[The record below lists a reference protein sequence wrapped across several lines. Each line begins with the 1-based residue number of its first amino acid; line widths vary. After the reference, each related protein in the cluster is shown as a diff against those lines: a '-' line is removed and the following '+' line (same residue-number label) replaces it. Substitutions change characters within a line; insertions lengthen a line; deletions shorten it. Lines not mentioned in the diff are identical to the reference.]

1 VPGDTEARF
10 RKSDVLFIDHQD
22 KIHIHVGVGVGV
34 GVVKSGFTVYS
45 FKLMTWL

>member
-1 VPGDTEARF
+1 MPGDTEARF

-45 FKLMTWL
+45 FKMMTWL